1 VSLARRTGGIAVA
14 AWLLAG
20 APVAAAPVAAAP
32 GAPRVLRV
40 GPGDRFARP
49 CQAIAAAH
57 AGYTIL
63 IDARGSRSYR
73 GDVCAW
79 STNRLTIIGVHGRA
93 HIDADGASSEGKAIW
108 VIAGNDTTIE
118 NVEFSGARV
127 ADANG
132 AGIRQ
137 EGAGLTIEHCSFR
150 DNQEGILAADN
161 PTSAIV
167 IDSSVFADNGAGDGY
182 SHNIYINHVRSF
194 TLRYSYSTD
203 ARVGHL
209 VKSRARRNYILY
221 DRLTGETGTGS
232 YELDLPNGGLSYVI
246 GTVIE
251 QGAATE
257 NPNMLAYGEEGSLNP
272 DSHLYAVNDTFV
284 NDLHRGSAMLIG
296 AAVAAPVL
304 AENDISTGSPSF
316 VSRPGATMRHD
327 CLTGDPR
334 FVARNRYDYRL
345 RASSPCLRAG
355 RRPGAAQGY
364 SLVPRFQY
372 LYPAGH
378 VRRTDRGST
387 AGAFGRSGWRPA
399 SYPDKVKGISCLLG
413 R

>member
-1 VSLARRTGGIAVA
+1 
-14 AWLLAG
+14 
-20 APVAAAPVAAAP
+20 
-32 GAPRVLRV
+32 VLRV

-57 AGYTIL
+57 AGDTIL

-93 HIDADGASSEGKAIW
+93 HIDAAGASSEGKAIW

-182 SHNIYINHVRSF
+182 SHNIYINHVSSF
-194 TLRYSYSTD
+194 TLRYSYSTN

-209 VKSRARRNYILY
+209 VKSRALRNYILY
-221 DRLTGETGTGS
+221 DRLTGENRHRQLRARPAQRRPLVRDRDGDRTG
-232 YELDLPNGGLSYVI
+232 
-246 GTVIE
+246 
-251 QGAATE
+251 
-257 NPNMLAYGEEGSLNP
+257 
-272 DSHLYAVNDTFV
+272 
-284 NDLHRGSAMLIG
+284 RGDRESEHA
-296 AAVAAPVL
+296 
-304 AENDISTGSPSF
+304 
-316 VSRPGATMRHD
+316 
-327 CLTGDPR
+327 
-334 FVARNRYDYRL
+334 RL
-345 RASSPCLRAG
+345 RRGGVSQPRLASVCGQRHLR
-355 RRPGAAQGY
+355 Q
-364 SLVPRFQY
+364 
-372 LYPAGH
+372 
-378 VRRTDRGST
+378 
-387 AGAFGRSGWRPA
+387 
-399 SYPDKVKGISCLLG
+399 
-413 R
+413 